1 MDEIKQEEHVCTEDC
16 KHETDIDF
24 VAPKVKAKVKAPA
37 VEVAQ
42 EVAPLTDSVYYF
54 SGKRTL

>member
-24 VAPKVKAKVKAPA
+24 VAPKVKAKVKAPV

-42 EVAPLTDSVYYF
+42 EAAPLTDGIYYF
-54 SGKRTL
+54 SGKRPL